1 MASKTAFD
9 ASRISAFGFDPDDLV
24 LIKDPKH
31 PLYDARIRLPLK
43 PEFVANIKA
52 LGVMVPVVVR
62 KIDGA
67 PVVIDGRQRVRAAL
81 EANRQRKAE
90 GLPPMKIP
98 AVERKGSAGDAYA
111 VTISTNEHRQ
121 EDALRAKIEK
131 AQRSHQLGNS
141 EEDIATQFGV
151 SVATVKRWLDANPK
165 ERGPRKPRGKA
176 TRPSA
181 KRVALLV
188 KAMQAVAD
196 VPGTGPIRSGL
207 VLLRWREG
215 LADDAELFKAWPE
228 FAAPLSQKEK
238 KEIFAA

>member
-1 MASKTAFD
+1 MAKIAFD
-9 ASRISAFGFDPDDLV
+9 ASRISAFGFDPLDLV
-24 LIKDPKH
+24 LIEDPRH
-31 PLYDARIRLPLK
+31 PLYDARIKLPLK

-52 LGVMVPVVVR
+52 LGVIEPVIVR

-81 EANRQRKAE
+81 EANRQRRAE
-90 GLPPMKIP
+90 GLPPMKVP

-121 EDALRAKIEK
+121 EDPLRAKIEK

-141 EEDIATQFGV
+141 EEDIAGQFGV

-165 ERGPRKPRGKA
+165 ERGPRKTRGKA

-181 KRVALLV
+181 KKVAAL
-188 KAMQAVAD
+188 
-196 VPGTGPIRSGL
+196 
-207 VLLRWREG
+207 
-215 LADDAELFKAWPE
+215 AELANTTALEDSGFPIAIARALSWFDGRISDEEFFGEYPVLRNALPTKKFKA
-228 FAAPLSQKEK
+228 AS
-238 KEIFAA
+238 

>member
-9 ASRISAFGFDPDDLV
+9 ASRISAFGLDPEDLV
-24 LIKDPKH
+24 LIEDPKH
-31 PLYDARIRLPLK
+31 PLYDARIKLPLK

-52 LGVMVPVVVR
+52 LGVIVPVVVR

-81 EANRQRKAE
+81 EANRQRKTE
-90 GLPPMKIP
+90 GLPPMKVP

-165 ERGPRKPRGKA
+165 ERGPRKPRGKS

-181 KRVALLV
+181 KRVREVATPDNLPRGAV
-188 KAMQAVAD
+188 IAM
-196 VPGTGPIRSGL
+196 
-207 VLLRWREG
+207 RWAIG
-215 LADDAELFKAWPE
+215 MITDDE
-228 FAAPLSQKEK
+228 FAAEFPGVAEALKPKTK
-238 KEIFAA
+238 KAA

>member
-1 MASKTAFD
+1 MAKTAFD

-24 LIKDPKH
+24 LIEDPKH
-31 PLYDARIRLPLK
+31 PLYDARIKLPLK

-52 LGVMVPVVVR
+52 LGVIEPVIVR
-62 KIDGA
+62 KIDGN

-90 GLPPMKIP
+90 GLEPMKVP

-151 SVATVKRWLDANPK
+151 SVPTVKRWLDANPK
-165 ERGPRKPRGKA
+165 ERGPRKARAAAK
-176 TRPSA
+176 RPSA
-181 KRVALLV
+181 NRLKAIAESLGTHSLAVIFGFAAGTVSESEALD
-188 KAMQAVAD
+188 K
-196 VPGTGPIRSGL
+196 
-207 VLLRWREG
+207 
-215 LADDAELFKAWPE
+215 WPE
-228 FAAPLSQKEK
+228 LASVLKADAKRKAA
-238 KEIFAA
+238 